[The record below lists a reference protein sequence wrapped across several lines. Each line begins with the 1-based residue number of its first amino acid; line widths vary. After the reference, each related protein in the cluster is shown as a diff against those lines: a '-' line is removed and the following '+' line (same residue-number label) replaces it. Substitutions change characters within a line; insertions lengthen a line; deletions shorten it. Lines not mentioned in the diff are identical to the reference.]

1 MSRKIHI
8 ENIQF
13 ELLRLKYQTKLYTN
27 DKEYNLRQASE
38 EEKQAM
44 HQKVVA
50 DLEVI
55 LNNIRTIAHH
65 EQDDL
70 EIMEQIKLPIYQMF
84 CLFTLSPYA
93 YEHLIYQLVDLVYLK
108 ENEIRVKSSYVNQ
121 IAGELYDAFYI
132 EANPESDCVKEII
145 DYYKD
150 KFKEVEFWS
159 EFPTYF
165 SAFRQQ
171 HS

>member
-13 ELLRLKYQTKLYTN
+13 ELLRLKYQTKLYPN
-27 DKEYNLRQASE
+27 DKKSDLRWASD
-38 EEKQAM
+38 EEKKVR

-50 DLEVI
+50 DLELI
-55 LNNIRTIAHH
+55 LNNIRIIANH
-65 EQDDL
+65 EQEDTA
-70 EIMEQIKLPIYQMF
+70 IMALIKLPIYQMF

-108 ENEIRVKSSYVNQ
+108 ENDIRVKSSYVDQ
-121 IAGELYDAFYI
+121 IAGDLYAAFYI
-132 EANPESDCVKEII
+132 QANPEGDCVEEIV
-145 DYYKD
+145 DYYND
-150 KFKEVEFWS
+150 EFKEVEFWS

-165 SAFRQQ
+165 SAFKQR

>member
-27 DKEYNLRQASE
+27 DKEYTLRQASE

-70 EIMEQIKLPIYQMF
+70 KIMEQIKLPIYQMF
-84 CLFTLSPYA
+84 CLFTLSPYV

-108 ENEIRVKSSYVNQ
+108 ENDIRVKSSYVDQ

-132 EANPESDCVKEII
+132 ETNPESDCVKEII

-165 SAFRQQ
+165 SAFQQQ

>member
-27 DKEYNLRQASE
+27 DKEYNLHRASE

-55 LNNIRTIAHH
+55 LNNKRTIAHH

-165 SAFRQQ
+165 SAFKQR

>member
-13 ELLRLKYQTKLYTN
+13 ELLRLKYQSKLHKN
-27 DKEYNLRQASE
+27 DKEYDLRRASE
-38 EEKQAM
+38 KEKQAM
-44 HQKVVA
+44 NQKVVT
-50 DLEVI
+50 DLELI
-55 LNNIRTIAHH
+55 LNNIRIIANH
-65 EQDDL
+65 EQEDTA
-70 EIMEQIKLPIYQMF
+70 IMELIKLPIYQMF

-108 ENEIRVKSSYVNQ
+108 ENDIRVRSSYVDQ
-121 IAGELYDAFYI
+121 IAGDLYDAFYI
-132 EANPESDCVKEII
+132 ESNPEGDCVEEIV

-165 SAFRQQ
+165 SAFQQQ

>member
-27 DKEYNLRQASE
+27 DKEYNLHRASE
-38 EEKQAM
+38 EEKQTM
-44 HQKVVA
+44 HQKVIA

-150 KFKEVEFWS
+150 KFKEVELWS

>member
-13 ELLRLKYQTKLYTN
+13 ELLRLKYQSKLNTN
-27 DKEYNLRQASE
+27 DKEYDLHRASE

>member
-27 DKEYNLRQASE
+27 DKEYNLHRASE
-38 EEKQAM
+38 EEKQVM

-108 ENEIRVKSSYVNQ
+108 ENEIRVKSSYVDQ

>member
-27 DKEYNLRQASE
+27 NKESDLRWASE
-38 EEKQAM
+38 EEKQDM
-44 HQKVVA
+44 HQKIVS
-50 DLEVI
+50 DLELI
-55 LNNIRTIAHH
+55 LNNIRIITHH

-70 EIMEQIKLPIYQMF
+70 KIMEQIKLPIYQMF

>member
-27 DKEYNLRQASE
+27 DKEYNLHRASE

-108 ENEIRVKSSYVNQ
+108 ENDIRVKSPYVDQ
-121 IAGELYDAFYI
+121 IAGELYDASYI

-165 SAFRQQ
+165 SAFQQQ

>member
-27 DKEYNLRQASE
+27 DKEYDLHRASE

-44 HQKVVA
+44 HQKIVS
-50 DLEVI
+50 DLELI
-55 LNNIRTIAHH
+55 LNNIRIIANH
-65 EQDDL
+65 EQEDTA
-70 EIMEQIKLPIYQMF
+70 IMELIKLPIYQMF

>member
-27 DKEYNLRQASE
+27 NKESDLRWASE

-44 HQKVVA
+44 HRKIVS
-50 DLEVI
+50 DLELI
-55 LNNIRTIAHH
+55 LNNIRIIANH
-65 EQDDL
+65 EQEDTA
-70 EIMEQIKLPIYQMF
+70 IMALIKLPIYQMF

-108 ENEIRVKSSYVNQ
+108 ENDIRVKSSYVDQ

-132 EANPESDCVKEII
+132 EANPESDCVEEII
-145 DYYKD
+145 NYYKD

>member
-13 ELLRLKYQTKLYTN
+13 ELLRLKYQSKLNTN
-27 DKEYNLRQASE
+27 DKECELHRASE

-50 DLEVI
+50 DLELI
-55 LNNIRTIAHH
+55 LNNIRIIANH
-65 EQDDL
+65 EQEDTK
-70 EIMEQIKLPIYQMF
+70 IMELIKLPIYQMF
-84 CLFTLSPYA
+84 CLFTISPYA

-108 ENEIRVKSSYVNQ
+108 ENDIRVKSSYVDQ
-121 IAGELYDAFYI
+121 IAGDLYSAFYI
-132 EANPESDCVKEII
+132 EANPEGDCIEEIV

-150 KFKEVEFWS
+150 KFKEVEFWK
-159 EFPTYF
+159 EFPTYL
-165 SAFRQQ
+165 SAFEQKG
-171 HS
+171 S

>member
-27 DKEYNLRQASE
+27 DKEYNLHRASE
-38 EEKQAM
+38 EKKQAM
-44 HQKVVA
+44 HQKIVS
-50 DLEVI
+50 DLELI
-55 LNNIRTIAHH
+55 LNNIRIIANH

-108 ENEIRVKSSYVNQ
+108 ENDIRVKSSYVNQ